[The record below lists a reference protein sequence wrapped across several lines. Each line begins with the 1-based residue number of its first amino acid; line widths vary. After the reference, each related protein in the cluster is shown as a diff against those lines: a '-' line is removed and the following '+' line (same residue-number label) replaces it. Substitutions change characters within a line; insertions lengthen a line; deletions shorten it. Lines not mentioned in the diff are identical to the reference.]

1 MELGV
6 FLKDIDFGDIDGREE
21 SKSSNFESLFYQ
33 KGGDYEKL
41 VNSNAFLILGR
52 KGVGKTIL
60 VNYLHKKQ
68 SNDILSKLLD
78 INDFFERKLNIV
90 NYDNILKEEMDNFWR
105 HIFLLEISD
114 LIINN
119 ASLCQNLCHLGLRK
133 LKKYNKEVKLKIE
146 DITRSDS
153 INASS
158 ELSIDN
164 SPKLKFDAGYKNQYS
179 LKKKKYYEITNKI
192 ANLIQRHTTASGF
205 INKILFGNDVK
216 HFIIYDDIDEL
227 HDKVNDPTLFF
238 DMMNSMI
245 RAARKIN
252 DDFFINGRGIKIV
265 LVFRKDIIR
274 KLQEKSSNLNKTI
287 SLSLDINWSDYI
299 SSEAMYHPLI
309 KLIIHKIKNS
319 IDSLNEYPDEEI
331 YEVFLSQESG
341 GENILDLLLKNSFA
355 RPRDVIKYLKIYQ
368 EYFPKDTKISIK
380 NMKRCLKIYSEWF
393 YNEFMNE
400 INILDKKDEIIETI
414 RIIQEMKKHTFSF
427 LELQDFIKKHYSNY
441 EIKNLKPIID
451 VLYELSFI
459 GNISKSSKGKSGR
472 KVEFFY
478 RHNNAQRPNPDP
490 SMDLTVHFGM
500 RPYLSL

>member
-252 DDFFINGRGIKIV
+252 DDF
-265 LVFRKDIIR
+265 L
-274 KLQEKSSNLNKTI
+274 
-287 SLSLDINWSDYI
+287 
-299 SSEAMYHPLI
+299 
-309 KLIIHKIKNS
+309 
-319 IDSLNEYPDEEI
+319 
-331 YEVFLSQESG
+331 
-341 GENILDLLLKNSFA
+341 
-355 RPRDVIKYLKIYQ
+355 
-368 EYFPKDTKISIK
+368 
-380 NMKRCLKIYSEWF
+380 
-393 YNEFMNE
+393 
-400 INILDKKDEIIETI
+400 
-414 RIIQEMKKHTFSF
+414 
-427 LELQDFIKKHYSNY
+427 
-441 EIKNLKPIID
+441 
-451 VLYELSFI
+451 
-459 GNISKSSKGKSGR
+459 
-472 KVEFFY
+472 
-478 RHNNAQRPNPDP
+478 
-490 SMDLTVHFGM
+490 LTVEG
-500 RPYLSL
+500 

>member
-1 MELGV
+1 
-6 FLKDIDFGDIDGREE
+6 
-21 SKSSNFESLFYQ
+21 
-33 KGGDYEKL
+33 
-41 VNSNAFLILGR
+41 
-52 KGVGKTIL
+52 
-60 VNYLHKKQ
+60 
-68 SNDILSKLLD
+68 
-78 INDFFERKLNIV
+78 
-90 NYDNILKEEMDNFWR
+90 
-105 HIFLLEISD
+105 
-114 LIINN
+114 
-119 ASLCQNLCHLGLRK
+119 
-133 LKKYNKEVKLKIE
+133 
-146 DITRSDS
+146 
-153 INASS
+153 
-158 ELSIDN
+158 
-164 SPKLKFDAGYKNQYS
+164 
-179 LKKKKYYEITNKI
+179 
-192 ANLIQRHTTASGF
+192 
-205 INKILFGNDVK
+205 
-216 HFIIYDDIDEL
+216 
-227 HDKVNDPTLFF
+227 
-238 DMMNSMI
+238 
-245 RAARKIN
+245 
-252 DDFFINGRGIKIV
+252 
-265 LVFRKDIIR
+265 
-274 KLQEKSSNLNKTI
+274 
-287 SLSLDINWSDYI
+287 
-299 SSEAMYHPLI
+299 MYHPLI